1 MTSKLKEYL
10 GDKNFYMTILRIA
23 IPVSI
28 QQLITVGINLMDT
41 IMLSSMGD
49 AQLSASS
56 QASQFINLFQIFCM
70 GIGMGA
76 SVLTARFWGMQDK
89 NSLRKAVTIMLRMVL
104 GFATVFFLATLF
116 APQLIMQI
124 YTTNQG
130 TVDYGVSYLRWILPT
145 YYCMGL
151 SLTCTIILRSVG
163 EVKIPLISSVI
174 AFFINV
180 FFNWVFIFGNLG
192 APRMEIAGAALGT
205 LIARVFELVFICGF
219 FFWKDKHIEYRIR
232 HLFLPCKALLSEY
245 IRISIP
251 VLISDG
257 LLAFGNNSV
266 AMIMGRIGDTFVAA
280 NSVTMVVQQLSSVLT
295 QGISN
300 ASGIVTG
307 HTMGRGDYD
316 KAQKQ
321 GYTFLLLG
329 AIVGC
334 FAAVVILL
342 IRGPIINYY
351 QVSAEAKEISW
362 SLMDSISFIVIFQA
376 MNSILTKGVLRAG
389 GDTKFLMAGDIL
401 FLWVASIPLGA
412 LAGLVWH
419 WHAQDRPDSEM
430 CLVLLPAEKQKVDEE
445 NLLRSLGRKNGKGYC
460 ITCFALTIYAKR
472 SPKPLVSEIFLLSMF
487 VAEL

>member
-1 MTSKLKEYL
+1 MGHNLREYL
-10 GDKNFYMTILRIA
+10 GDKSFYLTILRIA
-23 IPVSI
+23 IPVSL

-89 NSLRKAVTIMLRMVL
+89 DSLRKAVTIMLRIVL
-104 GFATVFFLATLF
+104 AFATVFFLATLF
-116 APQLIMQI
+116 FPGFIMRV
-124 YTTNQG
+124 YTTNPV
-130 TVDYGVSYLRWILPT
+130 TVDYGISYLRWILPT

-163 EVKIPLISSVI
+163 EVKIPLLSSI
-174 AFFINV
+174 MAFFINV

-205 LIARVFELVFICGF
+205 LIARVFELLFICGF
-219 FFWKDKHIEYRIR
+219 FFFKDQRISYRMN
-232 HLFLPCKALLSEY
+232 HLFLHCKDLTSEY
-245 IRISIP
+245 LRISIP

-300 ASGIVTG
+300 ASGIITG
-307 HTMGRGDYD
+307 HTMGRGEYD

-321 GYTFLLLG
+321 GYTFLILG
-329 AIVGC
+329 ALVGC
-334 FAAVVILL
+334 VAATIILL

-351 QVSAEAKEISW
+351 QVSPEAKEISW

-376 MNSILTKGVLRAG
+376 MNSILTKGVLRGG

-419 WHAQDRPDSEM
+419 WSPFWIYCMLKIDQILKCIWCFFR
-430 CLVLLPAEKQKVDEE
+430 
-445 NLLRSLGRKNGKGYC
+445 LRSKKWMKKISSASSGE
-460 ITCFALTIYAKR
+460 AA
-472 SPKPLVSEIFLLSMF
+472 
-487 VAEL
+487 

>member
-1 MTSKLKEYL
+1 MKSNIREYL
-10 GDKNFYMTILRIA
+10 GDKNFYSTILRIA

-89 NSLRKAVTIMLRMVL
+89 NSLRKAITIMLRIVL
-104 GFATVFFLATLF
+104 AFATVFFIATLL
-116 APQLIMQI
+116 APEWIMKI
-124 YTTNQG
+124 YTTNPV
-130 TVDYGVSYLRWILPT
+130 TVAYGVSYLQWILPT

-163 EVKIPLISSVI
+163 QVKIPLMSSVI

-205 LIARVFELVFICGF
+205 LIARVFELLFICGF
-219 FFWKDKHIEYRIR
+219 FFWKDSNIAYRIR
-232 HLFLPCKALLSEY
+232 HLFLPCRDLASEY
-245 IRISIP
+245 LRISIP

-300 ASGIVTG
+300 ASGIITG
-307 HTMGRGDYD
+307 HTMGQGDFE

-321 GYTFLLLG
+321 GYTFLGLG
-329 AIVGC
+329 FIIGVV
-334 FAAVVILL
+334 AAGLIMILSE
-342 IRGPIINYY
+342 PMINYY
-351 QVSAEAKEISW
+351 QITTEAKAIAAE
-362 SLMDSISFIVIFQA
+362 LMASISFIVVFQS

-389 GDTKFLMAGDIL
+389 GDTRFLMAGDIL
-401 FLWVASIPLGA
+401 FLWVASIPLGY
-412 LAGLVWH
+412 LAGLVLDWPPF
-419 WHAQDRPDSEM
+419 WVYTMLKIDQIIKCVWCYFR
-430 CLVLLPAEKQKVDEE
+430 
-445 NLLRSLGRKNGKGYC
+445 LRSRKWMKK
-460 ITCFALTIYAKR
+460 IT
-472 SPKPLVSEIFLLSMF
+472 PQSE
-487 VAEL
+487 AA

>member
-1 MTSKLKEYL
+1 MQGKWKEYL
-10 GDKNFYMTILRIA
+10 GDRSFYRDILKIA
-23 IPVSI
+23 VPVSA

-49 AQLSASS
+49 IQLSASS

-76 SVLTARFWGMQDK
+76 SVLTARFWGMGEK
-89 NSLRKAVTIMLRMVL
+89 NSLRKAITIMLRIVL
-104 GFATVFFLATLF
+104 GFASVFFLATLIC
-116 APQLIMQI
+116 PRLVMRI
-124 YTTNQG
+124 YTSNEQ
-130 TVDYGVSYLRWILPT
+130 TVAYGATYLRWIMPT

-151 SLTCTIILRSVG
+151 SLTCTIVLRSVG
-163 EVKIPLISSVI
+163 QVKIPLISSII
-174 AFFINV
+174 AFFVNV

-205 LIARVFELVFICGF
+205 LIARVFELVFICGYF
-219 FFWKDKHIEYRIR
+219 FFKDNRIGYRIR
-232 HLFLPCKALLSEY
+232 TLLMPCRDLLHEY
-245 IRISIP
+245 LRISIP

-257 LLAFGNNSV
+257 LLALGNNSV

-295 QGISN
+295 QGVSH
-300 ASGIVTG
+300 ASCILTG
-307 HTMGRGDYD
+307 HTMGRGEYD

-321 GYTFLLLG
+321 GYTFLMLG
-329 AIVGC
+329 AAVGL
-334 FAAVVILL
+334 FAAMVIL
-342 IRGPIINYY
+342 IVRGPVINYY
-351 QVSAEAKEISW
+351 HVSQEAKSISW
-362 SLMDSISFIVIFQA
+362 QLMDSISLIVVFQA

-419 WHAQDRPDSEM
+419 WPPFWIYSMLKIDQIIKCVWCFFRLKSRKWMKKISAA
-430 CLVLLPAEKQKVDEE
+430 PAAD
-445 NLLRSLGRKNGKGYC
+445 
-460 ITCFALTIYAKR
+460 
-472 SPKPLVSEIFLLSMF
+472 
-487 VAEL
+487 

>member
-1 MTSKLKEYL
+1 MRSNIREYL
-10 GDKNFYMTILRIA
+10 GDKNFYSTILRIA

-89 NSLRKAVTIMLRMVL
+89 NSLRKAITIMLRIVL
-104 GFATVFFLATLF
+104 AFATVFFMATLL
-116 APQLIMQI
+116 APEWIMKI
-124 YTTNQG
+124 YTTNPA
-130 TVDYGVSYLRWILPT
+130 TVAYGVSYLQWILPT

-163 EVKIPLISSVI
+163 QVKIPLMSSVI

-205 LIARVFELVFICGF
+205 LIARVFELLFICGF
-219 FFWKDKHIEYRIR
+219 FFWKDSNIAYRIR
-232 HLFLPCKALLSEY
+232 HLLLPCRDLTSEY
-245 IRISIP
+245 LRISIP

-300 ASGIVTG
+300 ASGIITG
-307 HTMGRGDYD
+307 HTMGRGEYE

-321 GYTFLLLG
+321 GYAFLFLG
-329 AIVGC
+329 GLVGC
-334 FAAVVILL
+334 FAAAVILL
-342 IRGPIINYY
+342 IRGPIIDYY
-351 QVSAEAKEISW
+351 QVSQEAKEISW

-419 WHAQDRPDSEM
+419 WSPFWIYCMLKIDQILKCVWCFFRLKSKKWMKKISAA
-430 CLVLLPAEKQKVDEE
+430 PAGSTEP
-445 NLLRSLGRKNGKGYC
+445 R
-460 ITCFALTIYAKR
+460 
-472 SPKPLVSEIFLLSMF
+472 
-487 VAEL
+487 